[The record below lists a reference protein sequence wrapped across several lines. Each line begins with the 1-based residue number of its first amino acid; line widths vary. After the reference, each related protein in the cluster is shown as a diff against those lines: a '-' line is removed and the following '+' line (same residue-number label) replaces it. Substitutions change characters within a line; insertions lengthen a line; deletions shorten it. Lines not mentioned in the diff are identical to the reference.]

1 MEEEVMEA
9 ITNKQTSTRRVNV
22 RNLVKIAL
30 LAASATLLMLFEIP
44 LWFAPS
50 FYEIDLSEVAVLIG
64 AFAMGP
70 LAGVMIEAIK
80 IILNLLINGTIT
92 AGIGEFANFL
102 IGCSLIVPAALI
114 YRSKKSIQFAIVGMA
129 VGTALM
135 AVTGSAFNTY
145 VLLPVYAG
153 AFGMPMSALVE
164 MGSKVNSSITDLRSF
179 ILLAVV
185 PFNLLKGFLSAA
197 VTLLLYKRVSPLL
210 HK

>member
-1 MEEEVMEA
+1 MEA
-9 ITNKQTSTRRVNV
+9 ITNKQTSTRKVNV

-70 LAGVMIEAIK
+70 IAGVMIEAIK
-80 IILNLLINGTIT
+80 IILNLLFNGTIT
-92 AGIGEFANFL
+92 AGIGELANFM
-102 IGCSLIVPAALI
+102 IGCSFIVPAALI
-114 YRSKKSIQFAIVGMA
+114 YRSKKSIKTAIIGIA
-129 VGTALM
+129 VGIVLM
-135 AVTGSAFNTY
+135 AATGALCNAY
-145 VLLPVYAG
+145 LLLPVYAG
-153 AFGMPMSALVE
+153 VFGMPLSALVE
-164 MGSKVNSSITDLRSF
+164 MGSKVNSGITDLRSF

-185 PFNLLKGFLSAA
+185 PFNLLKGVMTAA

>member
-1 MEEEVMEA
+1 MEV

-30 LAASATLLMLFEIP
+30 LASSATLLMLFEIP

-80 IILNLLINGTIT
+80 IILNLLINGTLT
-92 AGIGEFANFL
+92 AGVGEFANFL
-102 IGCSLIVPAALI
+102 FGCSFIVPAALI
-114 YRSKKSIQFAIVGMA
+114 YRSKKSVKTAVAGMA
-129 VGTALM
+129 AGTILM
-135 AVTGSAFNTY
+135 AAIGALVNAY

-153 AFGMPMSALVE
+153 AFGMPLSALVE
-164 MGSKVNSSITDLRSF
+164 MGSKVNAGITDMRSF

-185 PFNLLKGFLSAA
+185 PFNLLKGVMTAV

>member
-9 ITNKQTSTRRVNV
+9 ITNKQTSTRKVNV

-70 LAGVMIEAIK
+70 IAGVMIEAIK
-80 IILNLLINGTIT
+80 IILNLLFNGTIT
-92 AGIGEFANFL
+92 AGIGELANFL

-114 YRSKKSIQFAIVGMA
+114 YRSKKSIKTAIIGIGVGI
-129 VGTALM
+129 VLM
-135 AVTGSAFNTY
+135 AATGALCNAY
-145 VLLPVYAG
+145 LLLPVYAG
-153 AFGMPMSALVE
+153 VFGMPLSALVE
-164 MGSKVNSSITDLRSF
+164 MGSKVNSGITDLRSF

-185 PFNLLKGFLSAA
+185 PFNLLKGVMTAA